1 MDFLRHLSQE
11 FLLACAYMPEFIGE
25 RMRNNKKEFGID
37 SCNPETRLMAKWFVS
52 PLSKKILLPLL
63 EKAKEE
69 GKTPE
74 EKVVFLEYKLRNHAL
89 NMVAEFA
96 STIDG
101 DATDIHSDQLVG
113 EMFGRAVANVTWST
127 LTLHVMQTLERQ
139 H

>member
-11 FLLACAYMPEFIGE
+11 FLLACAYMPEFTGE

-52 PLSKKILLPLL
+52 PLSKTKVIPLL

-74 EKVVFLEYKLRNHAL
+74 KIEILLEYKLRNHAL

-113 EMFGRAVANVTWST
+113 EMFGRAIANITWGT
-127 LTLHVMQTLERQ
+127 LTRHVMQTLEGK

>member
-1 MDFLRHLSQE
+1 
-11 FLLACAYMPEFIGE
+11 
-25 RMRNNKKEFGID
+25 
-37 SCNPETRLMAKWFVS
+37 MAKWFTS
-52 PLSKKILLPLL
+52 PLSKRTVFPLL

-74 EKVVFLEYKLRNHAL
+74 EIGVFLEYKLRNHAL

-113 EMFGRAVANVTWST
+113 EMFARAVANVTWQT
-127 LTLHVMQTLERQ
+127 LAKHVLQTLEAQ